1 MIGDLLFDK
10 TSIPAVMKSL
20 DANMMRTR
28 VISNNI
34 ANLTTPG
41 YQRLEVSFEDEMRKA
56 LDKTQLKGAQTNE
69 KHLPLGHRNID
80 AINAQVEKPNDPVLA
95 GGVNNVDVDEEMA
108 KLAESQIMYNFGIR
122 FARDRLRVI
131 NSAIKAQSTQIQ

>member
-1 MIGDLLFDK
+1 MVGNLMFNK
-10 TSIPAVMKSL
+10 TAIPTVMKSL

-28 VISNNI
+28 VISNNV

-41 YQRLEVSFEDEMRKA
+41 YQRLEVNFEDEMRKA
-56 LDKTQLKGAQTNE
+56 LDKTRLKGAMTQNG
-69 KHLPLGHRNID
+69 HLPLGRRD
-80 AINAQVEKPNDPVLA
+80 LNAVNAEVEKPIDPVLA

-122 FARDRLRVI
+122 FARDRMRII
-131 NSAIKAQSTQIQ
+131 NSAAKAQSTQIQ